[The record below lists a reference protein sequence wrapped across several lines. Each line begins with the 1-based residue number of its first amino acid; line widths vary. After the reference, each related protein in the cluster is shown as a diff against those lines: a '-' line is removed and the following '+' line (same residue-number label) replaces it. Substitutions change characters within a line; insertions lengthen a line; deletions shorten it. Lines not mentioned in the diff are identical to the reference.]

1 VPCAA
6 GSFQQVSGSS
16 ACAACFPGEYQP
28 EQGALECRRCA
39 LGQSSVSGADR
50 CAICA
55 EHYLRPAAT
64 SPVLACTPCSEL
76 HGVVCGVNT
85 TTATL
90 NLTRGYWRHSASTRE
105 THACAYRG
113 GWTPCRG
120 GGDVGV
126 DGDGYCAPGYRGPR
140 CAVCGDA
147 GYSMYFDKA
156 DARCYDCGDVASRSA
171 PLVCILLFCV
181 CSVLGGGWFMF
192 QYEGRFRAMDGM
204 IKRVRRF
211 RSLWQS
217 AGMRCKLKMM
227 VGLFQCISAVPT
239 VFNVNT
245 PPGLEDFT
253 RWLDI
258 IEFPSDFGIQTFIPP
273 TCFGTYRRRL
283 LIGALWPIALM
294 LLVAAG
300 FICLELSREK
310 WKKRHVLDLQRG
322 SYSVALIGLQRSVPF
337 VLVVTFLL
345 VPSTATL
352 IFKTFL
358 CDRFQYDADDTRRY
372 MHDDLSISCDSEEYT
387 ETYSVAIGMIA
398 LWPIGVPVFYAVLLW
413 ASRDALLTD
422 TPTPLSRATAFLSG
436 DYDAAAFWWEPIEML
451 RKLTLTGAVVLI
463 SEEFEQARVLV
474 AILVSVMF
482 LALRLTIKPFQRTED
497 AALMASI
504 ELALVLT
511 YVCILL
517 IKACEISSDVCRT
530 FGFGDAASGVY
541 VFFLFFGLSMLL
553 LQVIVGA
560 LKLWFTGHLPRI
572 FLVAKAHSVSPS
584 TIVRR
589 VASRRIQLL
598 KRRVFKTLHL
608 DVTRLAPRTAASI
621 LQFRTMRGRTPPA
634 NTPKNMLPIAT
645 GLTADLQIEGVFPR
659 TKCFVQVD
667 LQAFVIRWAHE
678 RFISLHTVTGC
689 ALVINK
695 HGRIRSLQLPNRVT
709 ELFIRRTNSAEPR
722 SPQRHAIAM
731 SLRKT
736 WRLPTERASDG
747 GNGKSRPGKAK
758 RSLPEVSADDDGE
771 KALPRRHSESC
782 AKETPPHGL
791 RQLPARA
798 SHGDAERKSSAFSDA
813 SVITAIKAGREHAAD
828 TRIHLTYNDA
838 GGVVRVLELR
848 MSAHNAA
855 RWDESLKSLLS
866 TYTRVATP
874 AHWRWALSCMA
885 ATSARGATGF
895 LRHSELRSLLRYA
908 NASADLSRKELEE
921 AIEEIESHSEPR
933 LERKDLPRF
942 LRSSHGSVNPSHH
955 HKQLTA
961 RQVTALLLRLST
973 SSAAITE
980 VFHRYAVDDAMGLPE
995 WLAFERSEQL
1005 NLKPAE
1011 HPTPLRMRVL
1021 SASAAAAQP
1030 SSERELARAAERFE
1044 RVFLSLSGGAVSS
1057 THEEHKMSLAQFA
1070 LQLLSSRNDA
1080 VAPARDPL
1088 VADDLSEPL
1097 SHYWTACSHNSY
1109 IIGDQ
1114 LTGVSSADAYRR
1126 QLLQGCR
1133 QVEIDCW
1140 DGPELPIVTHGH
1152 TFCTVE
1158 QFEEVAKAIGECAF
1172 VTSDLPVVLSL
1183 EMHCSPPQ
1191 QRHIARM
1198 LIKYLD
1204 EALLPYDDFV
1214 ATSRP
1219 ASLSPR
1225 DLRLR
1230 VLVKGKVKQR
1240 KKLQKQTTQKGSGG
1254 SQRNLGSLKKLFG
1267 SLACNVSDRSWKT
1280 ASRLG
1285 FSRSAH
1291 TDTRS
1296 GRSDSSS
1303 LKEESVPSTPT
1314 RGMSFSNAA
1323 MNGSFNGLSFVAE
1336 MEKAHRK
1343 LNQEK
1348 SPQIITDNLYAACLA
1363 LRSLPKEDFLGSLP
1377 PKWPLPITSIS
1388 EDRLLM
1394 ALGLPETERSQIEG
1408 LHIGNSL
1415 PQRGRR
1421 SPLTEEK
1428 LSSSAIVRLA
1438 ANPPPEAG
1446 WLQRR
1451 TLGWLL
1457 RPFPLGLRFSGNNM
1471 SPLPCWMAGAQHVAL
1486 NMSNN
1491 DLPVQLHFALFNGT
1505 GGYVLKPEEMLR
1517 TRPKDENDDEKAL
1530 WPPPREELHRT
1541 TLELLSL
1548 HNLPKRGEQ
1557 RPRFDGS
1564 HAACHEYAPELS
1576 GKCTPPANA
1585 EPSCPEITASVH
1597 PIGGFCAISETL
1609 PLSTAYVTEMSA
1621 PRVHGNGLRATFERT
1636 WHCVA
1641 SEPHAVF
1648 LRMSVTDGGHEVA
1661 YETAVLGR
1669 LRQGYRVFQLRGALG
1684 TRIELCYLLVRITM
1698 GVELHPWA
1706 TPGQLKWQLLKRHK
1720 RIVELEAE
1728 LSKQQS
1734 TFAASRLNIELL
1746 SKPTLI
1752 AGEVCQSQT
1761 TDSRPVPYDATC
1773 PVESYNE
1780 LAT

>member
-517 IKACEISSDVCRT
+517 IKACEMSSAVCET
-530 FGFGDAASGVY
+530 FGFGGTSSGVY
-541 VFFLFFGLSMLL
+541 IFFLSFGLSILL
-553 LQVIVGA
+553 LQLVVAA
-560 LKLWFTGHLPRI
+560 LKLWFSVRLPRV
-572 FLVAKAHSVSPS
+572 FLVAKAHSVSPL

-589 VASRRIQLL
+589 VAARRLRAL
-598 KRRVFKTLHL
+598 KHQAIKRLHL
-608 DVTRLAPRTAASI
+608 DVTRLAPSTAAAI

-634 NTPKNMLPIAT
+634 STPEKMLPIAT
-645 GLTADLQIEGVFPR
+645 GVTAELYIEGVFPR
-659 TKCFVQVD
+659 TTCFVQVD

-678 RFISLHTVTGC
+678 RFISLHTVEGYGYNL
-689 ALVINK
+689 ASAKRNWSLNLY
-695 HGRIRSLQLPNRVT
+695 RISSLWGSEAHAQHKSRSDRPTAYSANSRADRPAGSRADRPTAGSVLSQGLNSVGEVSAESAWPTRSLTPPCSRSTLAPESMTQNTSPPLELP
-709 ELFIRRTNSAEPR
+709 ELRSTNSHEQP
-722 SPQRHAIAM
+722 SPKPA
-731 SLRKT
+731 
-736 WRLPTERASDG
+736 
-747 GNGKSRPGKAK
+747 GKAK
-758 RSLPEVSADDDGE
+758 GA
-771 KALPRRHSESC
+771 
-782 AKETPPHGL
+782 
-791 RQLPARA
+791 AR
-798 SHGDAERKSSAFSDA
+798 D
-813 SVITAIKAGREHAAD
+813 HATD
-828 TRIHLTYNDA
+828 MRIHLTYNDT
-838 GGVVRVLELR
+838 GGLLRVLELR
-848 MSAHNAA
+848 MPAHVAEHWN
-855 RWDESLKSLLS
+855 ESLGGLLS